1 MAATIVY
8 WIFQILYILL
18 LARVIIS
25 WIRVDPNNPIVQ
37 FIFQATEPLLA
48 PIRRLLP
55 ATGGI
60 DFSPL
65 ILFLVLGFLQ
75 RIVLS
80 IM

>member
-1 MAATIVY
+1 MAVTIVY

-25 WIRVDPNNPIVQ
+25 WIRVDPYNPIVK

-48 PIRRLLP
+48 PIRQLLP